1 MRKMSRQMTVAIAGL
16 GSRGRDTYAKAAK
29 IYPDKMKIVAIADID
44 PEKVKLTAEEYDV
57 PMSHCYESAEDM
69 LKEEKLADA
78 MIIATQDRQHVGQAI
93 KALKKGY
100 HLLLEKP
107 ISPDLGECRKISEVA
122 KECKREVVV
131 CHVLRYTPIYQKVK
145 EILDAGT
152 IGDVISIMAIENVGW
167 FHQAHSFVR
176 GNWANSDETSPMIL
190 QKCCH
195 DMDLYLWLANKTCRS
210 LTSYGELNYFK
221 TEHAPEG
228 CTDRCLEGCKAKDN
242 CIKDKVDCVEIPTF
256 NGKEDN
262 CINGLGYA
270 VFEGSKNK
278 EAAEDFAIWLG
289 SKEAQEI
296 QGKTGVV
303 ISARTDAQKYF
314 AEANSQY
321 NLAAYT
327 NHADEAYPLPV
338 CAKAAEL
345 YDLEA
350 TELQKAYNG
359 EKSLSD
365 VCKGLTKQADKLL
378 QE

>member
-1 MRKMSRQMTVAIAGL
+1 MTIAIAGL
-16 GSRGRDTYAKAAK
+16 GSRGRDTYAKAAT

-44 PEKVKLTAEEYDV
+44 PEKVKLTAREYDI
-57 PMSHCYESAEDM
+57 PESRCYTSAEDM
-69 LKEEKLADA
+69 LKEDKLADA
-78 MIIATQDRQHVGQAI
+78 MIIATQDRQHVEQAI
-93 KALKKGY
+93 VALKKGY

-107 ISPDLGECRKISEVA
+107 ISPDLEECRKISEVA

-242 CIKDKVDCVEIPTF
+242 CIFDAEKIYLDHKRIGYRNGNREWPLDVIVPSGPTEDKIEEALKTGPYGRCVFHCDNNVVDHQVINMNMTDGTTMSFTMCGFTYETSRYAKFMGTKGELIVDMQPDEKESKIWIEHFDPERTKEI
-256 NGKEDN
+256 
-262 CINGLGYA
+262 INVAEL
-270 VFEGSKNK
+270 S
-278 EAAEDFAIWLG
+278 EDF
-289 SKEAQEI
+289 S
-296 QGKTGVV
+296 
-303 ISARTDAQKYF
+303 
-314 AEANSQY
+314 
-321 NLAAYT
+321 
-327 NHADEAYPLPV
+327 
-338 CAKAAEL
+338 
-345 YDLEA
+345 
-350 TELQKAYNG
+350 
-359 EKSLSD
+359 
-365 VCKGLTKQADKLL
+365 
-378 QE
+378 